1 MKKQATWTNGT
12 KDERDDYK
20 SKQILEIARNE
31 FELEA
36 QTALFVNPEI
46 RSATYAIIEA
56 LPAKLRKKVTNG
68 AFVDIASIILLQR
81 AAAQYQVG
89 LTAGLAQ
96 DYQTTASP
104 TNAQDRVFN
113 DSEKI

>member
-1 MKKQATWTNGT
+1 MKKQAIWTNGP

-36 QTALFVNPEI
+36 HTALFINQEI

-56 LPAKLRKKVTNG
+56 LPIKIRKKVTDG

-89 LTAGLAQ
+89 FKASL
-96 DYQTTASP
+96 DKDSRDTTSP
-104 TNAQDRVFN
+104 TI
-113 DSEKI
+113 EKDGLFENTENS